1 MRWEV
6 LPLVFIITNTWKRT
20 KLLPINLRLHSR
32 QESVLNNSAVATR
45 ASLTSFFPGIQFTIE
60 ESVSQKFLH
69 LFFHDSNP
77 SGSLTN
83 RLKYFRIWFKFSRKY
98 TNSDSPVRVWHYRVK
113 IWALMNAHL
122 IYLKSNPSW
131 SMYSPIKGFYLRFFI
146 QTPACAFWLCSII
159 WSNAHRRVIWELL
172 FSWLSAV

>member
-1 MRWEV
+1 MCGEV
-6 LPLVFIITNTWKRT
+6 LPLVFIITNTWNRT

-98 TNSDSPVRVWHYRVK
+98 TNSDSPVCMTLQSQNLSLNEHPIDIPY
-113 IWALMNAHL
+113 
-122 IYLKSNPSW
+122 NPSW

-146 QTPACAFWLCSII
+146 QTPGCAFWLRSII
-159 WSNAHRRVIWELL
+159 WSNAHRRIIWELL